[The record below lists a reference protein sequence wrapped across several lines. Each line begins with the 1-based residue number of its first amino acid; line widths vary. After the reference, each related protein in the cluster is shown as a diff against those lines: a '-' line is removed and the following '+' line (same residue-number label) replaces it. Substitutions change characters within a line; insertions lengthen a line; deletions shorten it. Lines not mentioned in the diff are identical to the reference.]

1 VAPGSTVLGIPTS
14 LQGAVH
20 LQVLVDV
27 IDQPQPAHLLL
38 HLEQLWVHGDRKVEE
53 LLRVRQLLPVLLV
66 LR

>member
-1 VAPGSTVLGIPTS
+1 M
-14 LQGAVH
+14 H